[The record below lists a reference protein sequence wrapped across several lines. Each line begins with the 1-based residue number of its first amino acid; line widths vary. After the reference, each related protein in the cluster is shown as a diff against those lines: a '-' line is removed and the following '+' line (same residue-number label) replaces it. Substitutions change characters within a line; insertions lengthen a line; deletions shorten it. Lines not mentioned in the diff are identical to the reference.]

1 MDNISKVQIQI
12 MRMTLIANIENEQR
26 FDRAI
31 TQPLVK
37 IIAVLPNLEA

>member
-1 MDNISKVQIQI
+1 MDNISEVQIQI
-12 MRMTLIANIENEQR
+12 MRMTHIANIENEQR

-31 TQPLVK
+31 TQLLLK